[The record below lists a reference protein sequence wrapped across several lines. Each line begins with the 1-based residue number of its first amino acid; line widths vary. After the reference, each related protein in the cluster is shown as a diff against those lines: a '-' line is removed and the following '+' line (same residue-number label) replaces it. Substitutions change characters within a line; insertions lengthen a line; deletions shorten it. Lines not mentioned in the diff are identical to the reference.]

1 MTQNHDYHLAPFSDR
16 FISLSMFLSS
26 PHCRPLSKWLPTP
39 FTKKRHRLK
48 QQKTALQ

>member
-16 FISLSMFLSS
+16 FLSLYVLVF

-39 FTKKRHRLK
+39 FTKKRRRLK